1 MSTLQT
7 QRKRLKPM
15 RFLAKYGRLILGGSI
30 IGLIIFGSIF
40 APFLTPY
47 DPEIYDLVTKVP
59 AVTKHSLNKQLRD
72 TEFEE
77 NCGNYDWYKSVR
89 ADKYYAATTNDL
101 ENNNTI
107 FNLVKLEVFLGKYKQ
122 TLHYHLDKR
131 TNIPLEDLVA
141 IEILINE
148 TLSPVR
154 EPLRD

>member
-1 MSTLQT
+1 MEEKETT
-7 QRKRLKPM
+7 FKA
-15 RFLAKYGRLILGGSI
+15 FDIYVGI
-30 IGLIIFGSIF
+30 INYPIH
-40 APFLTPY
+40 
-47 DPEIYDLVTKVP
+47 PEIYDLVTKVP

-122 TLHYHLDKR
+122 KLHYHLDKR